1 MTLERTLSPEEEEIQ
16 AKQAELDALLN
27 QLAQQELNL
36 ETLHAEINRFF
47 LAYNAAVLPKV
58 SEAKEL
64 RARIAQAIYILV
76 PRQDTQDESREAR
89 DSADQSETDYQEQFG
104 TSEPHEPIQ
113 PEAFT
118 PSPEL
123 RSIYLAL
130 VKKAHPD
137 LGKDDDDRRHR
148 HDFMLRVNQAYRNG
162 DASALQALADEWA
175 LGGDPVEGGNF
186 GERLV
191 RLIRQ
196 ISDVRNRIVAVDSE
210 IENVKNSEDYLLVNQ
225 AEQARSEGRDLIAEH
240 VASTEEH
247 VADLKSQIA
256 DIERRL
262 TGIYN
267 G

>member
-1 MTLERTLSPEEEEIQ
+1 MTLERRLSPEEEELQ

-27 QLAQQELNL
+27 QLAQKELDL
-36 ETLHAEINRFF
+36 ETLHAEINTFF

-58 SEAKEL
+58 AEAKEL
-64 RARIAQAIYILV
+64 RPRIAQAMYILD
-76 PRQDTQDESREAR
+76 PREDTQNESQEAR
-89 DSADQSETDYQEQFG
+89 ESAEQSERDRQEQFG
-104 TSEPHEPIQ
+104 ASEPHEAVQ
-113 PEAFT
+113 PESFK

-123 RSIYLAL
+123 RSIYLDL

-137 LGKDDDDRRHR
+137 LGKDDEDRRR
-148 HDFMLRVNQAYRNG
+148 RNDFMVRVNQAYQDG

-175 LGGDPVEGGNF
+175 LGGDPAEGESVGD
-186 GERLV
+186 RLV

-196 ISDVRNRIVAVDSE
+196 ISDVRNRLATMDTE
-210 IENVKNSEDYLLVNQ
+210 IENAKNSDDYLLVNQ

-240 VASTEEH
+240 VDRTQEH
-247 VADLKSQIA
+247 IDDLESQIA
-256 DIERRL
+256 DIRDRL